1 MPAKRN
7 VFVMLFLL
15 AWLGGW
21 AAGEVGALEGLL
33 SGTDGAKPFLLVW
46 LAGWTFA
53 GGFAALTWLWML
65 AGRERILLRPRTL
78 AVRREVFGVGR
89 TREDDLAH
97 VRNLRV
103 STGGYDP
110 YGWGAGAR
118 FWGLGGGAV
127 AFDYGAK
134 AVRLAA
140 SVDEPEAAQIVREL
154 KAVRLLQRGPTN
166 PT

>member
-21 AAGEVGALEGLL
+21 AAGEVGALKGLL

-89 TREDDLAH
+89 TREYDLAH

-110 YGWGAGAR
+110 YGWVPVPGSG
-118 FWGLGGGAV
+118 
-127 AFDYGAK
+127 DS
-134 AVRLAA
+134 AA
-140 SVDEPEAAQIVREL
+140 ERSRSTTAPRPFGWPPRSMSRRPPRSFAS
-154 KAVRLLQRGPTN
+154 
-166 PT
+166 